1 MLTKDSIVLDIGAN
15 MGQYA
20 CRINNI
26 LKNGDG
32 EVYSFEPV
40 NTNFM
45 ALRSMKR
52 KLKLTKV
59 TINHFGISNINGEAT
74 INIPIFK
81 GDLVVGTQ
89 ATLLDLDA
97 RYKMSSGIKFKTEVI
112 KLTTIDDFVS
122 ENQLNR
128 VDFIKSDTEG
138 NECKVLEGGKA
149 TITKHLPILVLELS
163 HNDKCLNW
171 IYNLGYSPFYYDSKQ
186 NKLRLIKTKQISDL
200 ILFPEK
206 IVNNLNNIIE

>member
-1 MLTKDSIVLDIGAN
+1 MIKTDNYIKKRIVNAIFNEKWYNKIKLFKIILDYKFYIPYEISPLLKDMLTKDSIVLDIGAN

-59 TINHFGISNINGEAT
+59 TIII
-74 INIPIFK
+74 
-81 GDLVVGTQ
+81 
-89 ATLLDLDA
+89 
-97 RYKMSSGIKFKTEVI
+97 
-112 KLTTIDDFVS
+112 
-122 ENQLNR
+122 
-128 VDFIKSDTEG
+128 
-138 NECKVLEGGKA
+138 LE
-149 TITKHLPILVLELS
+149 
-163 HNDKCLNW
+163 
-171 IYNLGYSPFYYDSKQ
+171 
-186 NKLRLIKTKQISDL
+186 
-200 ILFPEK
+200 
-206 IVNNLNNIIE
+206 